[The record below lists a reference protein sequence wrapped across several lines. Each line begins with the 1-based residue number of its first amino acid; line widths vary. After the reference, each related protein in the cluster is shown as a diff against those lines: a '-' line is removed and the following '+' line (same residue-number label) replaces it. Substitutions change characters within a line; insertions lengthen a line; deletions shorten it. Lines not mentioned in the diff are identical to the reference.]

1 MISEVFYWVLN
12 MSIISTLSFLVVF
25 LISRI
30 KIIPKNI
37 VCLLFV
43 IPYLRMVIPFG
54 FSSKFSLA
62 NLLSNFV
69 KTVKVD
75 DLDFSAM
82 NTVKLAESYFPISYK
97 SNLIENVFIVAGIVW
112 ISVALL
118 LLVFFAV
125 SYVHSMLR
133 LNNAKHYRD
142 NIYFLDSAEG
152 VAVYGI
158 IKPKI
163 VLPVSYRDKDLT
175 CILAHE
181 KSHIKR
187 LDNLW
192 RIIALCIT
200 VVHWFNPFAWIM
212 LKTFLSQLELSCDE
226 KTVKEIGEENRKKYA
241 YAILEAQ
248 ESRKIIPSS
257 LGSSK
262 TRKRINNILNFKTAT
277 VFSTICSVVLLIIM
291 AVVLLTNA
299 V

>member
-1 MISEVFYWVLN
+1 MISEAFYWVLN

-25 LISRI
+25 LISKI
-30 KIIPKNI
+30 KIISKNI
-37 VCLLFV
+37 VCLLFA
-43 IPYLRMVIPFG
+43 IPFLRMVIPFG
-54 FSSKFSLA
+54 FSSSFSLA
-62 NLLSNFV
+62 NLISNFV

-75 DLDFSAM
+75 NLDFSAM
-82 NTVKLAESYFPISYK
+82 NSVKLARSYFPLSYK
-97 SNLIENVFIVAGIVW
+97 SEFIENVFIVAGIVW

-125 SYVHSMLR
+125 SYIHSMLS
-133 LNNAKHYRD
+133 LNNAKHYRN

-163 VLPVSYRDKDLT
+163 VLPVSYRGMDLT
-175 CILAHE
+175 YILAHE

-200 VVHWFNPFAWIM
+200 AVHWFNPFAWIM
-212 LKTFLSQLELSCDE
+212 LKTFLSQLELACDE
-226 KTVKEIGEENRKKYA
+226 KTVKEIGEENKKKYA
-241 YAILEAQ
+241 LAILEAQ
-248 ESRKIIPSS
+248 ESRRIIPSS
-257 LGSSK
+257 FSGSK
-262 TRKRINNILNFKTAT
+262 TRNRINNILDFKSVT
-277 VFSTICSVVLLIIM
+277 VISTICSVFLLIIM